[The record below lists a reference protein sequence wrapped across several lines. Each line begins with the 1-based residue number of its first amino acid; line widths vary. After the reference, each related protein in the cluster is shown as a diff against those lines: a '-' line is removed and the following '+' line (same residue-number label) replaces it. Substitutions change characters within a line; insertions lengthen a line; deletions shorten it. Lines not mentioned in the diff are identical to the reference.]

1 MLVTLAAITV
11 NPALMR
17 PAGTIT
23 CEDVVAYE
31 LLLDSVTA
39 VPPDAAEVA
48 RVTVHEAIEPPFKVV
63 GLQIS
68 EATPG

>member
-1 MLVTLAAITV
+1 LVTLAAFTEK
-11 NPALMR
+11 PALVR

-31 LLLDSVTA
+31 LLLESVTA
-39 VPPDAAEVA
+39 VPPDSAAPA
-48 RVTVHEAIEPPFKVV
+48 SDTVHEAIEPPFKVV
-63 GLQIS
+63 GLQPT